1 MHTEQVLDQLL
12 QQAVMVGMRGNFP
25 PEVAIRTAEIM
36 RDYGMTIF
44 ELTLNSVQPLQAMSA
59 LKKRWGD
66 DVIAGMGTVLT
77 VADAE
82 RAIGEGADFIVSPAF
97 VPSVVEYA
105 QKSGVFVAPGVIT
118 PSEAVN
124 AWAMGVQLLKL
135 FPIGALGL
143 DYFKAMF
150 APLNHMRF
158 MCNGAVDGDNIPQFM
173 KAGAVAAGMGGWLT
187 GDGNMPEALMRSRA
201 QALRG
206 GISGVRLA

>member
-1 MHTEQVLDQLL
+1 MDAQHVLERLL
-12 QQAVMVGMRGNFP
+12 QQQVMVGMRGNFP
-25 PEVAIRTAEIM
+25 PDIALHTASIM
-36 RDYGMTIF
+36 LDYDMTIF
-44 ELTLNSVQPLQAMSA
+44 EMTLNSVRPLEAMVA

-66 DVIAGMGTVLT
+66 AVIAGMGTVLT

-97 VPSVVEYA
+97 VPAVVEYA
-105 QKSGVFVAPGVIT
+105 LKQGVFIAPGVIT

-124 AWAMGVQLLKL
+124 AWAMGVPLLKL

-158 MCNGAVDGDNIPQFM
+158 MCNGAVDGDNIPQFI
-173 KAGAVAAGMGGWLT
+173 KAGAVVAGMGGWLT
-187 GDGNMPEALMRSRA
+187 GAGDMPESLMRARA
-201 QALRG
+201 LALRE
-206 GISGVRLA
+206 GISGVRVI

>member
-1 MHTEQVLDQLL
+1 MNPQHVLDRLL
-12 QQAVMVGMRGNFP
+12 AQAVMVGMRGNFP
-25 PEVAIRTAEIM
+25 PDVAIHVASIM
-36 RDYGMTIF
+36 MDYDMTIF
-44 ELTLNSVQPLQAMSA
+44 ELTLNSVQPLQAMVA

-66 DVIAGMGTVLT
+66 AVIAGMGTVLT
-77 VADAE
+77 VPDAE

-97 VPSVVEYA
+97 VPAVVEYA
-105 QKSGVFVAPGVIT
+105 LKQGVFVAPGVIT

-124 AWAMGVQLLKL
+124 AWAMGVPLLKL

-158 MCNGAVDGDNIPQFM
+158 MCNGAVDGENIPQFM

-187 GDGNMPEALMRSRA
+187 GGGDMPEALMRSRA
-201 QALRG
+201 TALRE
-206 GISGVRLA
+206 GITGVRVI

>member
-1 MHTEQVLDQLL
+1 MNPQHVLDRLL
-12 QQAVMVGMRGNFP
+12 AQAVMVGMRGNFP
-25 PEVAIRTAEIM
+25 PDVALHTASVM
-36 RDYGMTIF
+36 MDYDMTIF
-44 ELTLNSVQPLQAMSA
+44 ELTLNSVQPLQAMVA

-66 DVIAGMGTVLT
+66 AVIAGMGTVLT
-77 VADAE
+77 VDDAQ

-97 VPSVVEYA
+97 VPAVVEYA
-105 QKSGVFVAPGVIT
+105 LKQGVFVAPGVIT

-124 AWAMGVQLLKL
+124 AWAMGVPLLKL

-158 MCNGAVDGDNIPQFM
+158 MCNGAVDGENIPQFM

-187 GDGNMPEALMRSRA
+187 GGGDMPEALMRSRA
-201 QALRG
+201 TNLRE
-206 GISGVRLA
+206 GISGVRVI

>member
-1 MHTEQVLDQLL
+1 MHPQHILDTILS
-12 QQAVMVGMRGNFP
+12 QAVMVGMRGNFP
-25 PEVAIRTAEIM
+25 PATALHTAEIM
-36 RDYGMTIF
+36 QAHGMSIF
-44 ELTLNSVQPLQAMSA
+44 ELTLNSAQPLEAMSA

-66 DVIAGMGTVLT
+66 AVIAGMGTVLT

-105 QKSGVFVAPGVIT
+105 LKVGVFVAPGVIT

-143 DYFKAMF
+143 DYFKAIF

-158 MCNGAVDGDNIPQFM
+158 MCNGAVDGDNIPQFL

-187 GDGNMPEALMRSRA
+187 GDGQMPEALMHTRA
-201 QALRG
+201 QALRE
-206 GISGVRLA
+206 GISGVRLV

>member
-1 MHTEQVLDQLL
+1 MHAGQVLDQLL
-12 QQAVMVGMRGNFP
+12 NQKVMVGMRGNFP
-25 PEVAIRTAEIM
+25 PDVALRTAEITQ
-36 RDYGMTIF
+36 DYGMSIF
-44 ELTLNSVQPLQAMSA
+44 ELTLNSVQPIEAMVA

-66 DVIAGMGTVLT
+66 EVIAGMGTVLT

-105 QKSGVFVAPGVIT
+105 QKAGVFVAPGVIT

-124 AWAMGVQLLKL
+124 AWAMGVSLLKL

-150 APLNHMRF
+150 APLNHIRF

-187 GDGNMPEALMRSRA
+187 GNGDMPESLMRSRA
-201 QALRG
+201 QALRE
-206 GISGVRLA
+206 GILGVRLA

>member
-12 QQAVMVGMRGNFP
+12 EQAVMVGMRGNFP
-25 PEVAIRTAEIM
+25 PDVAIRTAEIM
-36 RDYGMTIF
+36 RDYGMSIF
-44 ELTLNSVQPLQAMSA
+44 ELTLNSVQPLEAMTA

-82 RAIGEGADFIVSPAF
+82 RAIGAGADFIVSPAF

-105 QKSGVFVAPGVIT
+105 QKAGVFVAPGVIT

-187 GDGNMPEALMRSRA
+187 GDGTMPEALMRSRA
-201 QALRG
+201 
-206 GISGVRLA
+206 